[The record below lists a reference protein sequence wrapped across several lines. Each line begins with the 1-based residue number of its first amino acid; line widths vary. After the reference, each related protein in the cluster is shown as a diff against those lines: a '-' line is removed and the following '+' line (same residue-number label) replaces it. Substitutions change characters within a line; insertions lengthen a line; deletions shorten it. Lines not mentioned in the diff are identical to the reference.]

1 MMETQLI
8 TGKTRVCGIIGDP
21 IEHTMSP
28 VMHNAAFRHLGLDSV
43 YLPFRVRK
51 DDVEKAVQA
60 VRALNIRGLNVTI
73 PHKAAVIPHL
83 DGLDPSAER
92 MGAVNTIVNDNGV
105 LTGYNTDAEGF
116 MKALRG
122 SGVEP
127 GGTNIVVL
135 GAGGASRG
143 ISLLLADSG
152 ADLTILNRS
161 PERAEDLAEK
171 VSSASGRR
179 VKALPLDEKNLT
191 AVMERAGVLVNTTRL
206 GMVPDAGLTSVPPGL
221 LHPGLTVFDIVYNP
235 VKTRLLADAAAAGAR
250 TIGGL
255 EMLVWQGALAFTLWT
270 EREAPVDLMRKVT
283 LEALENEK

>member
-1 MMETQLI
+1 METRPI

-28 VMHNAAFRHLGLDSV
+28 VMHNAAFRRLGIDSV

-51 DDVEKAVQA
+51 EDVEWAVYA

-92 MGAVNTIVNDNGV
+92 MGAVNTIVNNNGV

-116 MKALRG
+116 VRALREN
-122 SGVEP
+122 GVEP
-127 GGTNIVVL
+127 AGANIVIL

-143 ISLLLADSG
+143 ISFLLADAG

-161 PERAEDLAEK
+161 PERAEELAGK
-171 VSSASGRR
+171 IFSASGRR
-179 VKALPLDEKNLT
+179 VRALPLDEENL
-191 AVMERAGVLVNTTRL
+191 ALVLEKADVLVNTTRL
-206 GMVPDAGLTSVPPGL
+206 GMVPDADLSPVPSGL
-221 LHPGLTVFDIVYNP
+221 LRSGLVVFDIVYNP
-235 VKTRLLADAAAAGAR
+235 VKTRLLADAGAAGAR
-250 TIGGL
+250 AIGGL

-270 EREAPVDLMRKVT
+270 GREAPVDLMRGAAV
-283 LEALENEK
+283 EALENEK

>member
-1 MMETQLI
+1 METRPI

-28 VMHNAAFRHLGLDSV
+28 VMHNAAFRRLGIDSV

-51 DDVEKAVQA
+51 EDVEWAVYA

-92 MGAVNTIVNDNGV
+92 MGAVNTIVNNNGV

-116 MKALRG
+116 VRALREN
-122 SGVEP
+122 GVEP
-127 GGTNIVVL
+127 AGANIVIL

-143 ISLLLADSG
+143 ISFLLADAG

-161 PERAEDLAEK
+161 PERAEELAGK
-171 VSSASGRR
+171 IFSASGRR
-179 VKALPLDEKNLT
+179 VRALPLDEENL
-191 AVMERAGVLVNTTRL
+191 ALVLEKADVLVNTTRL
-206 GMVPDAGLTSVPPGL
+206 GMVPDADLSPVPSGL
-221 LHPGLTVFDIVYNP
+221 LRSGLVVFDIVYNP
-235 VKTRLLADAAAAGAR
+235 VKTRLLADAGAAGAR
-250 TIGGL
+250 AIGGL
-255 EMLVWQGALAFTLWT
+255 EMLVWQGALAFTIWT
-270 EREAPVDLMRKVT
+270 GREAPVDLMRGAAV
-283 LEALENEK
+283 EALENEK